1 MDDKFPEKVAKESI
15 LAFVRGFFNELG
27 AILVRVLFPFNVI
40 LGLGGK
46 FLVSVTTVIAG
57 FSALFVDAPDSNDD
71 PGGFAALFVD
81 APDSNNDPDSNIGD
95 I

>member
-1 MDDKFPEKVAKESI
+1 MSDKFPEKVAKESI

-27 AILVRVLFPFNVI
+27 AILVRVLFLPFI
-40 LGLGGK
+40 GLGK
-46 FLVSVTTVIAG
+46 FLVSVTTAIAS
-57 FSALFVDAPDSNDD
+57 FAALFVDDPDSNDA

-81 APDSNNDPDSNIGD
+81 DPDSNDAPDSNIGD